1 MATKK
6 NVNYT
11 QMAQDVTDIFFR
23 GSVTAE
29 DQAQGEKIS
38 TAGDRQEGAQAA
50 QEGHQEDQPG
60 KSSAVEGKAVRG
72 RKKGTGEPV
81 KVVFSFRAAEGD
93 VDQWRLYAAIK
104 GDKVEDIGAAA
115 MREYVKRHPLKDE
128 EKALFDKRIESK
140 KTRKQENKKTR
151 NQ

>member
-6 NVNYT
+6 NANYT
-11 QMAQDVTDIFFR
+11 QMAQDVTDVFFR
-23 GSVTAE
+23 GSGTAE
-29 DQAQGEKIS
+29 DQAQAEKIS
-38 TAGDRQEGAQAA
+38 PVRDRQEGAQAA

-60 KSSAVEGKAVRG
+60 KSSSVETKAVRG

-81 KVVFSFRAAEGD
+81 KAVFSFRAAKGD

-128 EKALFDKRIESK
+128 EKALFDKRIEIMKARKNEIK
-140 KTRKQENKKTR
+140 KT
-151 NQ
+151 